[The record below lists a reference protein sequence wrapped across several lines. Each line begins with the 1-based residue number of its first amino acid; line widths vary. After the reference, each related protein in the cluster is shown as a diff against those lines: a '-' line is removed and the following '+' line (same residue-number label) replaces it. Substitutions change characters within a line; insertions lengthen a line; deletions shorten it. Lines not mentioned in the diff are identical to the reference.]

1 MWALLDE
8 KIVNKEFC
16 RKSPSDGNKWQYQDN
31 FFSLPDAVSAKD
43 ELVPGDFILEISQS
57 SGGKHTEKG

>member
-31 FFSLPDAVSAKD
+31 FFSVPDTDSS
-43 ELVPGDFILEISQS
+43 DFIEEISRPEEDN
-57 SGGKHTEKG
+57 GTKL